1 MYVWKEHADAR
12 NSKKC
17 VSFWRKLQILMP
29 NIVYFYFKIMVVL
42 EIGDIISEGMGAKGY
57 NLKYGYVIEY

>member
-1 MYVWKEHADAR
+1 MVFLRYILVYVWKEHADAR

-29 NIVYFYFKIMVVL
+29 NIVYFYFKFMVVL
-42 EIGDIISEGMGAKGY
+42 EIGDIK
-57 NLKYGYVIEY
+57 